1 MSEASRTRDKC
12 KGSVYPA
19 ARRIGDRMCASFTD
33 DEGKRVVNANG
44 EEIGIVQNISGGTAH
59 VDLSPGITDTIKS
72 KLGWVTTTQRPIRS
86 RRTASSRSPTTKSES
101 NSSERTRISFFEET
115 RHVRIAERRPPG
127 YRITLSRFRARMSRQ
142 ASASSSNRSN
152 TVSCGIS

>member
-19 ARRIGDRMCASFTD
+19 ARRIGDRTCASFTDD

-72 KLGWVTTTQRPIRS
+72 KLGWGDDDAETYPLEADRVESITDDEIR
-86 RRTASSRSPTTKSES
+86 
-101 NSSERTRISFFEET
+101 IQQ
-115 RHVRIAERRPPG
+115 
-127 YRITLSRFRARMSRQ
+127 L
-142 ASASSSNRSN
+142 
-152 TVSCGIS
+152 